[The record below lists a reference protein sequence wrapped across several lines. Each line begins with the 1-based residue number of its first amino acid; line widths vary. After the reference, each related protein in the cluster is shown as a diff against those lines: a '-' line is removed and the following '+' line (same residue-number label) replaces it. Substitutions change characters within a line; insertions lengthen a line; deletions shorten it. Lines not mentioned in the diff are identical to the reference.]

1 MKKPT
6 RGVVLSGFYWE
17 RLHGK
22 KWRECIRKVKRPKRT
37 EKKRKKEEQ
46 LIQQSTSSAGARTRM
61 RGNTRREWINSSN
74 QSGQTLL
81 VLLFSCCCCFCRC
94 RWCRRRCSCL
104 SRVLGGH
111 RGNSLSGRVRE
122 RTSFFFSTGFLLGSF
137 SVGRCVVLWSRFILF
152 TFARLLSNALNAL
165 TKTDERRTK
174 WDDQLAD
181 GRAKR
186 WRIKTNDSI
195 ENRLRWNIPRQP
207 RVSLRNRDLKSSF
220 FFVPHTLCFE
230 NKDTF

>member
-122 RTSFFFSTGFLLGSF
+122 RTSFFFLHRLFTGFVQCRKMRGPLVKVHLVHLRAVAKQRTECANEDG
-137 SVGRCVVLWSRFILF
+137 W
-152 TFARLLSNALNAL
+152 TPH
-165 TKTDERRTK
+165 KMRRS
-174 WDDQLAD
+174 A
-181 GRAKR
+181 R
-186 WRIKTNDSI
+186 WRPSQAMAN
-195 ENRLRWNIPRQP
+195 
-207 RVSLRNRDLKSSF
+207 
-220 FFVPHTLCFE
+220 
-230 NKDTF
+230 